1 MEEHHGWLFTP
12 EFWQELQ
19 GRILAGEL
27 LDFFPYPQE
36 KRFCRQQNSLEVQ
49 G

>member
-1 MEEHHGWLFTP
+1 LFTA

-19 GRILAGEL
+19 QRTLAGEL

-36 KRFCRQQNSLEVQ
+36 QRFCHARM
-49 G
+49 